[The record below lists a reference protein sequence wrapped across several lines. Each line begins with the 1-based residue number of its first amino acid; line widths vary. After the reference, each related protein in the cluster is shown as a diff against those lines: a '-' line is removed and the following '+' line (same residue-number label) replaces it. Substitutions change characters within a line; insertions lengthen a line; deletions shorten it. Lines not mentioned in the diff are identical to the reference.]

1 MAETDFMM
9 VVVIF
14 AGIFIFRL
22 HRRCEMTNLEFFNK
36 IGETKLSAEDTALV
50 MILSEFEHSL
60 VRDFALG
67 LYMESN
73 DNCRRYI

>member
-1 MAETDFMM
+1 
-9 VVVIF
+9 
-14 AGIFIFRL
+14 
-22 HRRCEMTNLEFFNK
+22 MTNLDFFNK
-36 IGETKLSAEDTALV
+36 IGETKLSAEDTALGI
-50 MILSEFEHSL
+50 ILSEFEHSL

>member
-1 MAETDFMM
+1 
-9 VVVIF
+9 
-14 AGIFIFRL
+14 
-22 HRRCEMTNLEFFNK
+22 MTNLDFFNK